1 MKCSTYEQH
10 LAHLV
15 MMAKRDKAYAWHRAQ
30 QMDKCLSGL
39 WAGIA
44 AALTAEMRRANEHPI
59 QTPTLP
65 ALQAK
70 DGRRPAHTPRLY

>member
-30 QMDKCLSGL
+30 QMDKCPSGL
-39 WAGIA
+39 WAGMA
-44 AALTAEMRRANEHPI
+44 ASLTAEMRRTNEKVQNMPH
-59 QTPTLP
+59 
-65 ALQAK
+65 
-70 DGRRPAHTPRLY
+70 